1 MFASEGESQ
10 KQFFVLF
17 LVGEWA
23 RVGGGEL
30 LGIEKCIAKMRFW
43 KCCTLRGVETQ
54 SVFFFSHFELWKCP
68 GEGYGF
74 VLWAIGSRKVA
85 QWEWSFGEVPVAV
98 GGRGSCDAY

>member
-54 SVFFFSHFELWKCP
+54 SVFFFLILNSGNAQERAM
-68 GEGYGF
+68 
-74 VLWAIGSRKVA
+74 VLSSG
-85 QWEWSFGEVPVAV
+85 P
-98 GGRGSCDAY
+98 